1 MQSKGPC
8 DAQMSWDAS
17 KARNLPDTAAG
28 CFRKW
33 SLFGGDAPAFRSSRK
48 NSYCIAGES
57 ILRHVGTARRGLGE
71 KCVLPRLDI
80 GCRDHGLNCWNTD
93 CSAGRAVISAL
104 TGPFLLCLTVAFF
117 VGRLRWLRLPLSSL
131 LSPFYGWGPGALRV
145 NWYPLGRGLLAF
157 SIFSACRAVA
167 WVFFSLPPA
176 PSPN

>member
-1 MQSKGPC
+1 MLRCLGMRRRRATCRIRRQVVFENGSCSAATPPRSVGRVKIVTALLAPPPRRYCPTRPWRKMCVTAPRYRVQGP
-8 DAQMSWDAS
+8 
-17 KARNLPDTAAG
+17 RVEL
-28 CFRKW
+28 
-33 SLFGGDAPAFRSSRK
+33 L
-48 NSYCIAGES
+48 E
-57 ILRHVGTARRGLGE
+57 
-71 KCVLPRLDI
+71 
-80 GCRDHGLNCWNTD
+80 HGLPCRTSGN
-93 CSAGRAVISAL
+93 SRAYGTI
-104 TGPFLLCLTVAFF
+104 LLCLTVAFF